1 MKTKK
6 KKSNWIKF
14 IVFLVI
20 IFLVLMISSIALFIN
35 YKTNKVNKS
44 LSYNETGELS
54 YLVCLNKNDII
65 KDECISEKR
74 SFISD
79 MIDKIKFKLDYSLKS
94 TDIANYNYSY
104 EILAET
110 IINEKGSS
118 DKILYKDSKVIGKN
132 SYNKDKN
139 KLVTNFKNQYPVDVD
154 GNLIITV
161 NVNINGEKEGI
172 NEDIKNNYDLKVI
185 VPLGKETTEIKDF
198 ITTIDNNGS
207 INNYEKT
214 KEGYTLFSLLCDIV
228 YKLDILY
235 VIFVFVFIFK
245 IMPKMSGY
253 NLELKRVLKE
263 YDKMIVNVNSMPEL
277 GDLQVM
283 EVSNFDELVDAKKN
297 LNQPIMYFDNYDK
310 NEVIFVVKSD
320 SDAFVYIMN
329 KFDK

>member
-110 IINEKGSS
+110 IISEKGSS

-132 SYNKDKN
+132 SYNKDKKDTISIN
-139 KLVTNFKNQYPVDVD
+139 DDFNINFSDYNNLVTNFKNQYPVDVD

-214 KEGYTLFSLLCDIV
+214 K
-228 YKLDILY
+228 
-235 VIFVFVFIFK
+235 
-245 IMPKMSGY
+245 
-253 NLELKRVLKE
+253 
-263 YDKMIVNVNSMPEL
+263 
-277 GDLQVM
+277 
-283 EVSNFDELVDAKKN
+283 
-297 LNQPIMYFDNYDK
+297 
-310 NEVIFVVKSD
+310 
-320 SDAFVYIMN
+320 
-329 KFDK
+329 

>member
-35 YKTNKVNKS
+35 YKTSKVNKS

-118 DKILYKDSKVIGKN
+118 DKILC
-132 SYNKDKN
+132 
-139 KLVTNFKNQYPVDVD
+139 
-154 GNLIITV
+154 
-161 NVNINGEKEGI
+161 
-172 NEDIKNNYDLKVI
+172 
-185 VPLGKETTEIKDF
+185 
-198 ITTIDNNGS
+198 
-207 INNYEKT
+207 
-214 KEGYTLFSLLCDIV
+214 TLSF
-228 YKLDILY
+228 LDINKSPL
-235 VIFVFVFIFK
+235 VSLSNLCTIPGLLASPLFK
-245 IMPKMSGY
+245 S
-253 NLELKRVLKE
+253 NL
-263 YDKMIVNVNSMPEL
+263 
-277 GDLQVM
+277 
-283 EVSNFDELVDAKKN
+283 
-297 LNQPIMYFDNYDK
+297 
-310 NEVIFVVKSD
+310 
-320 SDAFVYIMN
+320 
-329 KFDK
+329 

>member
-1 MKTKK
+1 MQ
-6 KKSNWIKF
+6 NP
-14 IVFLVI
+14 
-20 IFLVLMISSIALFIN
+20 
-35 YKTNKVNKS
+35 YHYRNKVKLPVRYDGES
-44 LSYNETGELS
+44 LVTGLYASDTNRLVYIDECLIEKEDLRKAVDEICKHLTKYQVIAYNPRLHDGILRHIVARSSKLTGEIQVTL
-54 YLVCLNKNDII
+54 
-65 KDECISEKR
+65 
-74 SFISD
+74 
-79 MIDKIKFKLDYSLKS
+79 
-94 TDIANYNYSY
+94 
-104 EILAET
+104 
-110 IINEKGSS
+110 
-118 DKILYKDSKVIGKN
+118 ILYKRDQRTINIAKDLIKIEHIESVYISIN
-132 SYNKDKN
+132 DDFNINFSDYNKV
-139 KLVTNFKNQYPVDVD
+139 VTNFKNQYPVDVD

-297 LNQPIMYFDNYDK
+297 LNKPIMYFDNYDK

-329 KFDK
+329 KYDK

>member
-132 SYNKDKN
+132 SYNKDKKDTISINDDFNINFSDYN
-139 KLVTNFKNQYPVDVD
+139 KIVTNFKNQYPVDVD

-185 VPLGKETTEIKDF
+185 VPLGNETTEIKDF

-263 YDKMIVNVNSMPEL
+263 YDKMILNVN
-277 GDLQVM
+277 
-283 EVSNFDELVDAKKN
+283 
-297 LNQPIMYFDNYDK
+297 
-310 NEVIFVVKSD
+310 
-320 SDAFVYIMN
+320 
-329 KFDK
+329 